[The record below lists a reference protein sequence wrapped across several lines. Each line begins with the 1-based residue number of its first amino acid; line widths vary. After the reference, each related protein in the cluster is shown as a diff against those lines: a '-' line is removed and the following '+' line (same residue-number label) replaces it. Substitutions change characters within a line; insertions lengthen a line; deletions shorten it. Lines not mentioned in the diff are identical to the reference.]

1 MQRIEGAM
9 VLSGFCDNAFPG
21 SVVVRLNTNADVE
34 ILVIAKHFAARPVHH
49 LQIELLGSF
58 LQSTLKGLRIFEAE
72 DIKPTQIRTISD
84 GSLPPF
90 LNPRSCLT
98 GYAVH
103 ISQCLKLEAGL
114 VVFVTFKSPE
124 LQAEC
129 TVLLGR
135 TAVHAYPYLQEGRW
149 LQIYEP
155 QRFRWKSGST
165 ALDSQSVP
173 VTEPIGDET
182 EAQDFFVQDMDQIRL
197 IDAPLPSKHQPP
209 SLALEELHVVDEAT
223 SEQHITAEDLV
234 TPLTLLD
241 KEVLA
246 GTEFA
251 YVVGTINLVHPT
263 GWLELREA
271 RVYRRNGCH
280 AVSCSS
286 ARGNYSGDH
295 DDGITLPGCVVY
307 LSHHLVQHLR
317 VTALGVSVRQGA
329 EVCVARVIPVYLWGR
344 MKGLATTCRSNMHI
358 TRFAESK
365 QFVSRDPTYCAVSAK
380 VPAELRNSCTLYT
393 AWRVE
398 ITRKLAQA
406 VGGTLLRRNEGLEGR
421 ISAAVESNVR
431 LYVDT
436 GANTAASDGA
446 AGDAVVPQSLRE
458 VVRVPPTAIQD
469 ELFDLNHVFLYTIR
483 NGLDAD
489 WLGNSL
495 PQLHTVSHFL
505 VKLQSLHRQRLWLC
519 DEHLFA
525 VAHYDVCA
533 VPRSSSYWSQYSSR
547 GASRRVEKSV
557 TLAGVVCGASWQS
570 GDDTAR
576 RHTETVALRV
586 VDAQGASIRVIVRGA
601 DEKFK
606 EKLLEACDAVLTRRP
621 TGQSP
626 PECGRCKG
634 QKEVPA
640 SNSSGERNRC
650 ASSSYGSAPANHSSV
665 SNNRVEYASRCHCSG
680 GSAVSV
686 SDAVVV
692 LIRQPEGLLEHVPA
706 AALRSVPGQVVPE
719 AGHRY
724 YVCCDAVNVTVLCT
738 VSDLNGAQSAAGT
751 ASPAEP
757 EPPAAPVLP
766 GEGSD
771 QPLSIRRLLDTDMK
785 GSRQV
790 HLACAV
796 AVVTHV
802 QVLEVEY
809 RQQWGEA
816 EESQHSAAGG
826 KKRRLEPQYSL
837 YADSSRANKANGSSA
852 VEERKCSMLLRDV
865 HYPDSIAM
873 YLPLSAL
880 AEVTVGSVVRVNSVY
895 ACLPESLKKLYLKP
909 VENKTSIGISTD
921 RPCIASG

>member
-1 MQRIEGAM
+1 MQRIEGAL
-9 VLSGFCDNAFPG
+9 VLSGFCENAFPG
-21 SVVVRLNTNADVE
+21 SVVVRVNTSADVE

-49 LQIELLGSF
+49 LHIELHGSF

-103 ISQCLKLEAGL
+103 ISQCLKLETGL
-114 VVFVTFKSPE
+114 VVFVTFKSRE

-129 TVLLGR
+129 TVLLGT
-135 TAVHAYPYLQEGRW
+135 TAVHAHPYIHEGMW
-149 LQIYEP
+149 LQIYDP

-165 ALDSQSVP
+165 ALEPQSVP
-173 VTEPIGDET
+173 GTEPIGDET
-182 EAQDFFVQDMDQIRL
+182 EAQNFFVQDIDQIRF

-209 SLALEELHVVDEAT
+209 SPALEELHVVDEAT
-223 SEQHITAEDLV
+223 SEQDITADDLV

-246 GTEFA
+246 GTEFGC
-251 YVVGTINLVHPT
+251 VVGTINLVHPT
-263 GWLELREA
+263 GSLELREA
-271 RVYRRNGCH
+271 RVYHRKGCP
-280 AVSCSS
+280 AVSGSS
-286 ARGNYSGDH
+286 APDCHGE
-295 DDGITLPGCVVY
+295 DGIALPGCVVY

-344 MKGLATTCRSNMHI
+344 MKGLATTCRSNIHI
-358 TRFAESK
+358 TTFAESK
-365 QFVSRDPTYCAVSAK
+365 QFVSRDPTYCAVSVK

-421 ISAAVESNVR
+421 ISAAVESKVR

-446 AGDAVVPQSLRE
+446 TGDAVVPQSLRE

-469 ELFDLNHVFLYTIR
+469 ELFDLNHVLLYTIR

-570 GDDTAR
+570 GDDTTR

-634 QKEVPA
+634 WADVRA
-640 SNSSGERNRC
+640 GSCGDSSKG
-650 ASSSYGSAPANHSSV
+650 SSSSNGSAPANHSSV
-665 SNNRVEYASRCHCSG
+665 SDNRVEYASRCHCSG

-692 LIRQPEGLLEHVPA
+692 LIRQPEGLVERVPA
-706 AALRSVPGQVVPE
+706 LAQRGAPGQLDPE

-738 VSDLNGAQSAAGT
+738 ASDMDGSQSAAGN

-757 EPPAAPVLP
+757 EHPTAPLSA

-921 RPCIASG
+921 RPCIASGLL